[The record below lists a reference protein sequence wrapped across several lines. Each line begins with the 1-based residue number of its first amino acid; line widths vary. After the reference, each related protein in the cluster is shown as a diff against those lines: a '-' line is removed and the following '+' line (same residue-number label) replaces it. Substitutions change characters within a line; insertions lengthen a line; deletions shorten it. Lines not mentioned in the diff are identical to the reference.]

1 MNRLHSC
8 ICGALVCLLL
18 TSCNLFSKKENAY
31 SEEREKMETEGQ
43 KYLTAAREA
52 LRTYDF
58 DKAKAQI
65 KALRDKCPRAITAR
79 QQGILLSDSI
89 ELTQAQKEL
98 QRTDSLLQIRKT
110 IELEAA
116 FEELCEKVKFYHR
129 KLQHDKSRIHST
141 QSNPAR

>member
-1 MNRLHSC
+1 MNRLHNC
-8 ICGALVCLLL
+8 IYGALACLLL
-18 TSCNLFSKKENAY
+18 TSCNLFNKKENAF
-31 SEEREKMETEGQ
+31 SEEREKMEAEGQ

-52 LRTYDF
+52 LRSHDF

-65 KALRDKCPRAITAR
+65 KDLRDKCPRAITAR

-98 QRTDSLLQIRKT
+98 QRTDSLLQINRT
-110 IELEAA
+110 IELEAT

-141 QSNPAR
+141 QSNPTR